1 MTPDELI
8 QNRKPDWERLSA
20 MLQRVERRQLA
31 SMTEA
36 ELTEFGRLY
45 RAATSDLAIAQRDF
59 PRHNLTVYLNQMV
72 GRAHPFIYRGQPIIW
87 RRLRDFYTRGFPA
100 LYRELAPFIGTAAL
114 LFLGTSFLFYFVTLA
129 NPDAADY
136 VLSPRLIGY
145 IKTGHLWFK
154 DQGAGGE
161 TVAALIM
168 TNNIQV
174 AFMAFAGGMLF
185 SLLTIYVLIFNGL
198 ILGGVL
204 ALMQVYGHAAPLWE
218 FVIGHG
224 VLELS
229 ELTMAGGSG
238 LMLGY
243 AIVHPGLLSRRN
255 ALAEAARKSVTL
267 LLGSVPLL
275 IIAGTIE
282 GLISPSDAPIWLKF
296 GIGIS
301 SGILLY
307 AYLFLA
313 GRPRPAKSW
322 SLHPQQTLK

>member
-8 QNRKPDWERLSA
+8 QNRRPDWERLSA
-20 MLQRVERRQLA
+20 LLQRAERRQLA
-31 SMTEA
+31 SLSED
-36 ELTEFGRLY
+36 ELVEFGRLY

-59 PRHNLTVYLNQMV
+59 PQHNLAVYLNQMV
-72 GRAHPFIYRGQPIIW
+72 GRAHPYIYRGEPIVW
-87 RRLRDFYTRGFPA
+87 RRLRSFYARGFPA
-100 LYRELAPFIGTAAL
+100 LYREVSPFIGMAAL
-114 LFLGTSFLFYFVTLA
+114 MFFGTAILFYFVTLA
-129 NPDAADY
+129 NPDATGY

-145 IKTGHLWFK
+145 IKSGHLWFK
-154 DQGAGGE
+154 EQDAGGE
-161 TVAALIM
+161 TLAALIM

-174 AFMAFAGGMLF
+174 AFLAFAGGMTLA
-185 SLLTIYVLIFNGL
+185 LMTIYVLIFNGL

-243 AIVHPGLLSRRN
+243 AVVQPGLLSRRN
-255 ALAEAARKSVTL
+255 ALAEAARKSVKL

-296 GIGIS
+296 GIGIT

-307 AYLFLA
+307 GYLFLA
-313 GRPRPAKSW
+313 GRPRTTKPW
-322 SLHPQQTLK
+322 HLP